1 MVRPVDTHF
10 QHEGRDVIA
19 ASQSRGRAAA
29 PHRLQPALL
38 GGDSRASACGYG
50 SEDYRK
56 AERTDREPPRW
67 VDRKTLLRRMR
78 GHNPPARAGA
88 RRSTCAGYLQL
99 ARRPLSLPACS
110 ASLHSSSRHVGRV
123 HRSAE
128 GGRPRSVP
136 SARCRSQ
143 EGPCPRAEPPRRSC
157 SAPRPPPRRPQSPSA
172 ASSAATSGLPP
183 RCLRRS
189 SLASSAR
196 CRGS

>member
-78 GHNPPARAGA
+78 GHILPRAQVPAVLRAPATFSLPAVLSRCPHAPPRSTPPRDMWGACTARRKGAPLHLAPSLRRVVALRRGPARAPSLRAA
-88 RRSTCAGYLQL
+88 RALRPGRHRAARS
-99 ARRPLSLPACS
+99 
-110 ASLHSSSRHVGRV
+110 
-123 HRSAE
+123 
-128 GGRPRSVP
+128 
-136 SARCRSQ
+136 
-143 EGPCPRAEPPRRSC
+143 
-157 SAPRPPPRRPQSPSA
+157 RPPP
-172 ASSAATSGLPP
+172 P
-183 RCLRRS
+183 RAQRHLGCLRAACGG
-189 SLASSAR
+189 LQ
-196 CRGS
+196 